1 MKDLPHEV
9 WMPHFWFFLYTVA
22 HSYPEFPNKLTK
34 RKYYDFIINIPLFLP
49 HSEQRTNFIR
59 LLDEFPVTPYLDNP
73 ESFTYWVHFMNN
85 RSNNQLGKEE
95 HSYLEHL
102 DQYYKEYEPK
112 PFVVSRRYGI
122 QKQYL
127 IFIFILICIGAIG
140 MVKYV

>member
-34 RKYYDFIINIPLFLP
+34 RKYYDFIINLPLFIP
-49 HSEQRTNFIR
+49 HAEQRKVFIR
-59 LLDEFPVTPYLDNP
+59 LLDEFPVTPYLDNS

-95 HSYLEHL
+95 NNYLEHL

-112 PFVVSRRYGI
+112 PFVISQRYGI
-122 QKQYL
+122 QKKYIVLFFL
-127 IFIFILICIGAIG
+127 ILCLYFF
-140 MVKYV
+140 YTFS